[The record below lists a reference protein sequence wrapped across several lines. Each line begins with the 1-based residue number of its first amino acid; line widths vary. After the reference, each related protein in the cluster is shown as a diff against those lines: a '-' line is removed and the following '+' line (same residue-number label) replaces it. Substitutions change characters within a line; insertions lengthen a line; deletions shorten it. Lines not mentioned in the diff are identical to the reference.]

1 MAELRRTLLA
11 GLLAGILVGFVVTG
25 LQAVRVAPLIL
36 AAEVYESAAEQA
48 ASTAHDHAAAVPGH
62 DHAAAAQWE
71 PEEGLERTGFTLLAN
86 VVVGCGFALLLAA
99 AFAWREAAGGTG
111 IGASRGLLWGLA
123 GFAVFSLA
131 PSLGLPPTPPG
142 SLTADLASRQGWWL
156 LTVAATGAGLG
167 LAVFAR
173 SWLWRISGLALLA
186 LPHLLG
192 APRPPPGAS
201 AVPAELATQ
210 FALASLATSAVFWIL
225 LGTAGGWLYRRL
237 GAPQGA

>member
-1 MAELRRTLLA
+1 MAALRRTLLA
-11 GLLAGILVGFVVTG
+11 GLLAGILAGGIVTA

-36 AAEVYESAAEQA
+36 AAEVYESAAE
-48 ASTAHDHAAAVPGH
+48 HAAPPGH
-62 DHAAAAQWE
+62 DHAAAAGHDHSAAAEWE

-86 VVVGCGFALLLAA
+86 VVVACGFALLLAA
-99 AFAWREAAGGTG
+99 AFAWREAAGGGDT
-111 IGASRGLLWGLA
+111 GASRGFLWGLA

-167 LAVFAR
+167 LAVFMR

-192 APRPPPGAS
+192 APKPPPGAS
-201 AVPAELATQ
+201 AVPAEVATQ
-210 FALASLATSAVFWIL
+210 FALASLATAALFWIL
-225 LGTAGGWLYRRL
+225 LGTVGGWLYRRL
-237 GAPQGA
+237 GAPQRA